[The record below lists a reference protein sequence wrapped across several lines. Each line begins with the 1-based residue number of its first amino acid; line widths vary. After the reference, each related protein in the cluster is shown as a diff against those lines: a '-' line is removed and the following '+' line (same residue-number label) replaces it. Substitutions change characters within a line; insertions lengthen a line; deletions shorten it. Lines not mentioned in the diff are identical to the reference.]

1 MHLDHG
7 VQNVKDVQD
16 DQGVQDA
23 HPDPVGHGVG
33 ARASEVPV
41 DDDNGHQDTEQ
52 VDNVIVLFIVVITWH
67 ILCISFFLAL
77 KLLDLS
83 MQCRTYEI

>member
-1 MHLDHG
+1 MDHG
-7 VQNVKDVQD
+7 VQDVQDVQD

-52 VDNVIVLFIVVITWH
+52 AHNVIVLFIVVITWH

-77 KLLDLS
+77 KLFDLS